1 MGNNIIKG
9 VGFMS
14 NNMRVYVEGV
24 GEVEIASEAT
34 LEDVCQ
40 KAFGNK
46 HKDYLGARVK
56 NRVHHLKRKAEENS
70 YIKFLDLKTE
80 DGYRIYTRTISLVFI
95 MACKELFPRDT
106 VTIEQ
111 FLGNGLYAE
120 FAAGKTLGYSDI
132 IRIREKMRD
141 IIDKDL
147 AINRE
152 TVSYEEAL
160 SIFEDQGHRDKVRLF
175 KTLKREQVQI
185 YRVGDYVDSFHGY
198 LAPSTGYVEY
208 FDLKYYHPGV
218 IILFPTGD
226 SNKRIPEFKE
236 QKKLA
241 KVFREANKW
250 AEILDL
256 SFVSSLNEK
265 IHNGEIED
273 VIKISEALHEKKIAK
288 IADMICEDDD
298 INVILIAGPSSS
310 GKTTFANRLAV
321 HLKVNGKMPIAIS
334 LDDYFV
340 DREKTP
346 LNDKGEYD
354 FESIEAIDLEKLNE
368 DLLKLLEGEEV
379 ELPRF
384 NFITGKRERSGVKV
398 RVDKEH
404 PIILEGIHGL
414 NPKLTTYIP
423 DKNKFKIYVSALTQ
437 LNIDAHN
444 RISTTDTRL
453 IRRIVRDNKF
463 RGNDV
468 FKTLQMWRGVVEGE
482 GINIF
487 PYQEEADIM
496 FNSALVYELSVL
508 KKYAIPLLEKVDNNS
523 TYYSESIRLLKFLKY
538 FEPIE
543 DERAIPANSI
553 LREFIGGI

>member
-1 MGNNIIKG
+1 MADKI
-9 VGFMS
+9 
-14 NNMRVYVEGV
+14 RVYVEDIGTV
-24 GEVEIASEAT
+24 EVEREASFE
-34 LEDVCQ
+34 EVSK
-40 KAFGNK
+40 KAFGSNY
-46 HKDYLGARVK
+46 KDYLGARV
-56 NRVHHLKRKAEENS
+56 NNEVFHLQKKVTENS
-70 YIKFLDLKTE
+70 HIKFLDLKTE

-95 MACKELFPRDT
+95 MACKELFPEDT

-120 FAAGKTLGYSDI
+120 FQGQKSLGYSDI
-132 IRIREKMRD
+132 EKLKKIMRK

-147 AINRE
+147 PIRREAVTYDEAISLFKE
-152 TVSYEEAL
+152 
-160 SIFEDQGHRDKVRLF
+160 QGHHDKIRLY
-175 KTLKREQVQI
+175 KTLNKEQVQI
-185 YRVGDYVDSFHGY
+185 YRVGDYIDSFHGY
-198 LAPSTGYVEY
+198 LAPSTGYVKY

-218 IILFPTGD
+218 IILFPTGE
-226 SNKRIPEFKE
+226 SKTSIPEFKE

-241 KVFREANKW
+241 KVFQEANRW
-250 AEILDL
+250 ADILDL
-256 SFVSSLNEK
+256 GFVGSLNEK
-265 IHNGEIED
+265 IHSGEIEEI
-273 VIKISEALHEKKIAK
+273 IKVNEALHEKKIAN
-288 IADMICEDDD
+288 IADLICEDDD
-298 INVILIAGPSSS
+298 IKVILIAGPSSS
-310 GKTTFANRLAV
+310 GKTTFSKRLAV
-321 HLKVNGKMPIAIS
+321 HLKVNGKRPIAIS

-354 FESIEAIDLEKLNE
+354 FESIDAIDLKLLNE
-368 DLLKLLEGEEV
+368 DLLKLLEGKEV

-384 NFITGKRERSGVKV
+384 NFITGKREMSGK
-398 RVDKEH
+398 RIKLDKDH

-414 NPKLTTYIP
+414 NPRLTAYIP
-423 DKNKFKIYVSALTQ
+423 ERNKFKIYVSALTQ

-453 IRRIVRDNKF
+453 IRRMVRDYKF

-468 FKTLQMWRGVVEGE
+468 FRTFQMWRGVVEGE

-508 KKYAIPLLEKVDNNS
+508 KKYAVPLLEKVDNTS
-523 TYYSESIRLLKFLKY
+523 PYYSESKRLLKFLKY
-538 FEPIE
+538 FETIE

>member
-1 MGNNIIKG
+1 MVAK
-9 VGFMS
+9 MT
-14 NNMRVYVEGV
+14 VYVEGV
-24 GEVEIASEAT
+24 GKIELEKGASLEEVSK
-34 LEDVCQ
+34 Q
-40 KAFGNK
+40 AFGSNYK
-46 HKDYLGARVK
+46 EYLGARINNEVF
-56 NRVHHLKRKAEENS
+56 HLQKEAKENS

-95 MACKELFPRDT
+95 LACRELFPEET

-120 FAAGKTLGYSDI
+120 FQGEKNLGYSDI
-132 IRIREKMRD
+132 NKIKKTMRK

-147 AINRE
+147 PIRRE

-160 SIFEDQGHRDKVRLF
+160 DLFEKNGHYDKIRLY
-175 KTLKREQVQI
+175 KTLNREKIQV
-185 YRVGDYVDSFHGY
+185 YRVGDYVNSFHGY
-198 LAPSTGYVEY
+198 IAPSTGYVKH

-226 SNKRIPEFKE
+226 SKNTIPEFKE

-241 KVFREANKW
+241 KVFDEASRW
-250 AEILDL
+250 ADILDL
-256 SFVSSLNEK
+256 GFVGSLNEK
-265 IHNGEIED
+265 IQSGEIEE
-273 VIKISEALHEKKIAK
+273 VIKVNEALHEKKIAN
-288 IADMICEDDD
+288 IADLICEDDN
-298 INVILIAGPSSS
+298 IKVILIAGPSSS
-310 GKTTFANRLAV
+310 GKTTFSKRLAV
-321 HLKVNGKMPIAIS
+321 HLTVNGKRPITIS

-354 FESIEAIDLEKLNE
+354 FESIDAIDLKLLNE
-368 DLLKLLEGEEV
+368 DLLKLLEGEEI

-384 NFITGKRERSGVKV
+384 NFITGKREMSGIRVKL
-398 RVDKEH
+398 DKDH

-414 NPKLTTYIP
+414 NPRLTTYIP
-423 DKNKFKIYVSALTQ
+423 EKNKFKIYVSALTQ

-453 IRRIVRDNKF
+453 IRRMVRDNKF

-468 FKTLQMWRGVVEGE
+468 FRTFQMWKGVVEGE

-508 KKYAIPLLEKVDNNS
+508 KKYAVPLLEKVDNTS
-523 TYYSESIRLLKFLKY
+523 PYYSESKRLLKFLKY
-538 FEPIE
+538 FVPIE
-543 DERAIPANSI
+543 DERAIPGNSI